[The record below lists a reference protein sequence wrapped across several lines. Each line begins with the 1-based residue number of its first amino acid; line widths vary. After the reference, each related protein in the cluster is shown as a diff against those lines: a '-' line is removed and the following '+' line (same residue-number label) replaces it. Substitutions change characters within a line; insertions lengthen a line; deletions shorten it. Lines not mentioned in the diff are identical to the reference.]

1 MNGVKLM
8 ERERLLIEKP
18 TAQVRI
24 LVEEFLS
31 DGKVHSRKEI
41 VAYLQQQAKL
51 LELPV
56 FREGHIAGGIREAT
70 TNLNCEKVGRA
81 IFQLKISRD
90 EEEES
95 CGQRAADIC
104 KTAMEQLIVISREID
119 YVNANEQE
127 ITLLTKVRECV
138 QQLKRF
144 QGEFAQHGNE

>member
-1 MNGVKLM
+1 MA
-8 ERERLLIEKP
+8 EKP

-24 LVEEFLS
+24 LVEEFLA

-41 VAYLQQQAKL
+41 VTYLQQQAKL
-51 LELPV
+51 LGIPV

-70 TNLNCEKVGRA
+70 TNLDCEKMGRA
-81 IFQLKISRD
+81 VFRLKTFCD

-104 KTAMEQLIVISREID
+104 KTAMEQLVVISREID

-127 ITLLTKVRECV
+127 IMLLEKVRECV

-144 QGEFAQHGNE
+144 QGEFIQHSNE